1 MIIRPAV
8 VADASAIEALWTPAV
23 LNTPMTF
30 NPVPKTANEIAD
42 MIATRGCFLVA
53 EQDSHVV
60 GFVTYGA
67 FRGGPGYVHTAEHT
81 VLVGPA
87 VQGQGAGQALMK
99 VAMDHARAAD
109 IHVLVAGVSGD
120 NPRAIAFHER
130 LGFDPVARMPEVGRR
145 DGRWLDLV
153 LLQKRL

>member
-1 MIIRPAV
+1 MIRPAA

-30 NPVPKTANEIAD
+30 NPVPKTVDEIAD
-42 MIATRGCFLVA
+42 MIAARSCFLVA
-53 EQDSHVV
+53 EQAGQVV
-60 GFVTYGA
+60 GFVTYGP
-67 FRGGPGYVHTAEHT
+67 FRSGPGYVHTAEHT

-87 VQGQGAGQALMK
+87 MQGQGAGQALMNA
-99 VAMDHARAAD
+99 AMDHARAVE
-109 IHVLVAGVSGD
+109 IHVLVAGVSGE
-120 NPRAIAFHER
+120 NPHAIAFHQR